1 MAAPGGY
8 SLVGGG
14 VRVATTL
21 SATAPLSNNAAG
33 QVQPAN
39 ASTAPLP
46 GGGPMGSTQGSN
58 LALQPVKSA
67 AEAKGAKDKDLKKEE
82 TRAEDAKKTQV
93 LDKKTLSI
101 DLLLVGYVQSFIDFF
116 YISHRKPQASSL
128 DDIGGMGD
136 IGDSASPDVNIPEE
150 TMLFLKE
157 TLESAETAR
166 RQKNFHHCFE
176 HYNLLSGYFEKINDH
191 KGAKYFYERCAA
203 VATEVDAQESI
214 AKAKVNL
221 GTVEEKSKNWH
232 EAMRYH
238 EEAYQIAVD
247 CESAQLQKK
256 ISGKLTQ
263 VYFVL
268 AEQCEQE
275 GDDSKENEYYKQAL
289 TSAQRTKDSSVEG
302 MACHLLGKS
311 HYKLKNYDTAI
322 ELQQQYLNIC
332 REQDDRASE
341 AMARGALARCYEATG
356 DILQS
361 IKQLETLLNVA
372 SEAGEFHAQ
381 AGACLNLGLLY
392 HCRNE
397 YDKSVELLE
406 QHFDL
411 ARQLGDRKL
420 IDSARVILG
429 MARGNGK
436 LDLYATLLNTNME
449 KLLKWKAKR
458 LPLEA

>member
-1 MAAPGGY
+1 MASAPGGFT
-8 SLVGGG
+8 LVGQSQS
-14 VRVATTL
+14 RVAITSQPISPV
-21 SATAPLSNNAAG
+21 SATAHPNY
-33 QVQPAN
+33 
-39 ASTAPLP
+39 ASTA
-46 GGGPMGSTQGSN
+46 GGSVPASPQTINQSVHSKGGEKGKGKG
-58 LALQPVKSA
+58 ALLGKDDGRPIGLE
-67 AEAKGAKDKDLKKEE
+67 EAKKG
-82 TRAEDAKKTQV
+82 QG
-93 LDKKTLSI
+93 LDKKALSI

-116 YISHRKPQASSL
+116 YISHRKPQSTLESGPVQDA
-128 DDIGGMGD
+128 DGEMHQ
-136 IGDSASPDVNIPEE
+136 DVSIPED
-150 TMLFLKE
+150 TMTFLKQ

-176 HYNLLSGYFEKINDH
+176 HYNLLSDYFEKINDL

-203 VATEVDAQESI
+203 VATEVQAQESI
-214 AKAKVNL
+214 AKAKVSL
-221 GTVEEKSKNWH
+221 GTVEEKAKNWK
-232 EAMRYH
+232 EAQKFF
-238 EEAYQIAVD
+238 EEAFDIALACD
-247 CESAQLQKK
+247 SLPLQMK
-256 ISGKLTQ
+256 ISVRLTHL
-263 VYFVL
+263 YFVL

-275 GDDSKENEYYKQAL
+275 SNDVKANVYYKQAL
-289 TSAQRTKDSSVEG
+289 TAAQKTKDSHVEG

-311 HYKLKNYDTAI
+311 HYKMKNYDQAI
-322 ELQQQYLNIC
+322 NLQLEYLNIC
-332 REQDDRASE
+332 RQSDDRTSE
-341 AMARGALARCYEATG
+341 AMARGALAKCYEATG
-356 DILQS
+356 DISQS

-381 AGACLNLGLLY
+381 ASACLNLGLLY

-436 LDLYATLLNTNME
+436 LDVYATLVNTNME

-458 LPLEA
+458 TPLDN